1 MENTN
6 NLNSVNLSLSEYNM
20 LNQSLAVT
28 RDSLAKVTAELGIL
42 RSKEE
47 DKVIIVEKRFFD
59 PNYGGQTTVE
69 KLQLD
74 INDPATSAK
83 LLEVIS
89 KVDTSELSQ
98 TIKKKEDEIKSL
110 KTKLNDAL
118 DTLEG
123 AERSFKSSNR
133 TEADLNKEVIRKLK
147 KGYEDTILDLEID
160 KDTLVKALADLK
172 KDKTQQQIEL
182 ARTGEIEELNA
193 KINALETFKSGVNEH
208 IDSLWKLRTFL
219 KSVQNANQFVTNN
232 SWFNTLRTRTHSA
245 IERVREF
252 TNMLKEV
259 GELPEKSEKCKCI
272 DCIDNDV
279 QYIQTPWGKRAVS
292 NW

>member
-47 DKVIIVEKRFFD
+47 DKVIIVEKRLID
-59 PNYGGQTTVE
+59 PHYGGQTTVE

-259 GELPEKSEKCKCI
+259 GKLPEKSEKCT
-272 DCIDNDV
+272 CIDNDV